1 MQFKVESTI
10 KEQKTTRPES
20 GLFSIPMPIYLHLAF
35 GRFFANSSSMTF
47 FASKRFT
54 VFFEWD
60 FTGFPTPVRLF
71 AI

>member
-1 MQFKVESTI
+1 MDKRAKNNPPRERIVI
-10 KEQKTTRPES
+10 
-20 GLFSIPMPIYLHLAF
+20 IPMPFYLHLAF
-35 GRFFANSSSMTF
+35 GRFFANSSSITF